1 MPEEE
6 IELSNSKIQDMAKSI
21 VPPHLPQ
28 IINKNKNSQPAK
40 KNYAAL
46 ILGINKTPN
55 DLLGLVPEQLIEMLG
70 PPGFRRADAPA
81 EIWQYRYGG
90 CVLNVILY
98 ETGKNKPLQ
107 VAHYTTR
114 STVKGAIPERSC
126 LFRLLIERKK
136 SLDRISG

>member
-81 EIWQYRYGG
+81 DWEKQTSSGRP
-90 CVLNVILY
+90 LY
-98 ETGKNKPLQ
+98 N
-107 VAHYTTR
+107 
-114 STVKGAIPERSC
+114 
-126 LFRLLIERKK
+126 
-136 SLDRISG
+136 SLDSKRSHSGTELLVPAFN